1 MKNQVSNLKIAI
13 WFIII
18 LAVTTLIN
26 DIIEFDFSKYTTFE
40 SWPLGD
46 NDGKR
51 WGLSQESIK
60 YSFYIIEICLFAF
73 KIYLIYG
80 VTQLFY
86 LIKNI
91 ENKLYFS
98 QKNID
103 LFKKIG
109 HIFITY
115 VINVFILKAILSY
128 VASGGHGFNFMQL
141 LNNEIILLL
150 AGGMAFYV
158 LATIFERA
166 KELQEENDLT
176 V

>member
-1 MKNQVSNLKIAI
+1 MKNQVFNLKIVI
-13 WFIII
+13 WFIIL

-40 SWPLGD
+40 SWPLKD
-46 NDGKR
+46 NNGKR
-51 WGLSQESIK
+51 WGLSQENIK
-60 YSFYIIEICLFAF
+60 YSFYIVEICLFAF

-80 VTQLFY
+80 IAQLFY

-128 VASGGHGFNFMQL
+128 VASGRGFKFMQL